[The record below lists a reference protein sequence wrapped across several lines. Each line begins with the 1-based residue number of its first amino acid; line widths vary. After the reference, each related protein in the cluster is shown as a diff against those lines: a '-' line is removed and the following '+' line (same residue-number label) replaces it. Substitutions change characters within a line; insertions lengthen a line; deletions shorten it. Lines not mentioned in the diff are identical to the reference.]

1 MDWRLWYQQQ
11 VFFSKVRENRILE
24 WMKPRPMEN
33 LELWYVKREE
43 HEGRSNSRTAVHA
56 STYNVGNQRLLEGGA
71 YRSIAKLLGC
81 LLYTSDAADE

>member
-56 STYNVGNQRLLEGGA
+56 STYHVGNQGLLEGRT
-71 YRSIAKLLGC
+71 YRSIAKLLGGTIQAEANLSC
-81 LLYTSDAADE
+81 